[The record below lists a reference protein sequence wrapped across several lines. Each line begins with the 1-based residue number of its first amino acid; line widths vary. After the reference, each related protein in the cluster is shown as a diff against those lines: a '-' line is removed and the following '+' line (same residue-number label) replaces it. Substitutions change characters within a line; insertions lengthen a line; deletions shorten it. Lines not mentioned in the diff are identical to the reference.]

1 MKKYKNKKKRNKKF
15 KENISK
21 LFFMILLEVIKKIME
36 KLF

>member
-15 KENISK
+15 KEIISK